1 MIDELQEIIARDPS
15 LVHAKGGDGKRPLHF
30 SRTIEIARFLLDQGA
45 EIDALDDDHSSTPA
59 QHLIGDR
66 PEVAAFLVAQGAKS
80 DLLLAATLG
89 DLALIEHHLDACPG
103 EIHMRVDQDWFPM
116 IDTAPNGG
124 HIYQWTLG
132 FHVSA
137 FDIARKRGNTG
148 VLDLLLRR
156 AGPRDR
162 LLDALWCGEEARAN
176 AIAAADPQLQ
186 AQLAEGRSHLLA
198 DASRNNNSAA
208 VKAMLRCGFAVTARG
223 QHGAMPLHWAAFHGN
238 PEMMAEVL
246 KYNPQIGAQDS
257 EFQGTA
263 MGWLIHGAL
272 GSWGSSTKRHDVCVQ
287 MLLTAGSEVDEASLP
302 TGHDGVDQ
310 VLREH
315 FMRA

>member
-1 MIDELQEIIARDPS
+1 MANPEIR
-15 LVHAKGGDGKRPLHF
+15 
-30 SRTIEIARFLLDQGA
+30 
-45 EIDALDDDHSSTPA
+45 
-59 QHLIGDR
+59 
-66 PEVAAFLVAQGAKS
+66 
-80 DLLLAATLG
+80 
-89 DLALIEHHLDACPG
+89 
-103 EIHMRVDQDWFPM
+103 
-116 IDTAPNGG
+116 
-124 HIYQWTLG
+124 
-132 FHVSA
+132 
-137 FDIARKRGNTG
+137 
-148 VLDLLLRR
+148 
-156 AGPRDR
+156 
-162 LLDALWCGEEARAN
+162 EEAPQS
-176 AIAAADPQLQ
+176 AA
-186 AQLAEGRSHLLA
+186 HHLA
-198 DASRNNNSAA
+198 DAARNNDAAA
-208 VKAMLRCGFAVTARG
+208 VKAMLACGFPPTAKG